1 MAVENFIC
9 KDCLCENVCLVK
21 KKLMAFDEEAKT
33 QLPTDI
39 QIISCEDYKQ
49 IKKG

>member
-9 KDCLCENVCLVK
+9 KECLCSNVCAIK
-21 KKLMAFDEEAKT
+21 KILLKFDEEAKT

-39 QIISCEDYKQ
+39 EIKNCEDF
-49 IKKG
+49 KKAE

>member
-9 KDCLCENVCLVK
+9 KDCLCANVCEVK
-21 KKLMAFDEEAKT
+21 KKLMKFDSEAKT

-39 QIISCEDYKQ
+39 HILSCEDYKQ
-49 IKKG
+49 IKQG